1 MCEQMSFER
10 CGVYRPKRGLE
21 FEVRSVRRNSG
32 FKAYGWEIVDY
43 ITGEVVRQSV
53 ELFRKPHRAWTAG
66 TLALAEK
73 APNSQP
79 RVAARQGADT
89 STSVRVP

>member
-1 MCEQMSFER
+1 MSEQMPFER
-10 CGVYRPKRGLE
+10 CGVYRPRRGLE

-43 ITGEVVRQSV
+43 MTGEVVRQSV
-53 ELFRKPHRAWTAG
+53 ELFRKPHQAWTAG

-73 APNSQP
+73 LRKDQP
-79 RVAARQGADT
+79 RATARQGVEP
-89 STSVRVP
+89 SPFVRAP